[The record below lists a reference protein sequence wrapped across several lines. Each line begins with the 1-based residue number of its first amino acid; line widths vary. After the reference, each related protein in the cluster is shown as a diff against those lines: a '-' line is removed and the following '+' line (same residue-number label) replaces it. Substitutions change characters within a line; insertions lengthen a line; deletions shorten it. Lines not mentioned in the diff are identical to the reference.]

1 MGGEVRKKQKRR
13 WWAFWRRTEAS
24 EAQRVIAYDRNA
36 VEAGT
41 TRAGERAGERV
52 GDVVVDAA
60 RKSQDEGA

>member
-24 EAQRVIAYDRNA
+24 EAQRVIAYDRSA

-41 TRAGERAGERV
+41 TRVGERV
-52 GDVVVDAA
+52 VDAP
-60 RKSQDEGA
+60 RKSRDEGL

>member
-24 EAQRVIAYDRNA
+24 EAQRVIAYDRSA

-41 TRAGERAGERV
+41 TR
-52 GDVVVDAA
+52 VVDAE